1 MRGEAA
7 PKVLIPTL
15 RRWNIYDVIES
26 EAVSIPPVNKIPL
39 AAFGTAVRL
48 RSGMNCVEFMQSPVF
63 NLDNHVAAEVRGCV
77 AALKCFWHRL
87 NRQNRELAV
96 RHQLQDAGKIGA
108 AVPGKTAKTFYE
120 RFFLAVAIQI
130 AVQNRRE
137 AVQRLLPVAASS
149 IKIRQIWIQ
158 FAQVRFHKRLYVHG
172 SNSRYFSICT
182 RRYFR

>member
-48 RSGMNCVEFMQSPVF
+48 PSGINCVDFVQSPVL
-63 NLDNHVAAEVRGCV
+63 NLDNHVAAKVRGRV
-77 AALKCFWHRL
+77 AALKCFCHRL

-96 RHQLQDAGKIGA
+96 CHQLQDAAKIGA
-108 AVPGKTAKTFYE
+108 T
-120 RFFLAVAIQI
+120 VA
-130 AVQNRRE
+130 
-137 AVQRLLPVAASS
+137 
-149 IKIRQIWIQ
+149 
-158 FAQVRFHKRLYVHG
+158 
-172 SNSRYFSICT
+172 
-182 RRYFR
+182 